1 MGSKGTPA
9 QATEVK
15 QQQLPAWVEAGGR
28 ENYELAKQVAD
39 RPFEQYQGNRVAA
52 ESPLTQQGYGMAQA
66 GSGANSLY
74 DESAGL
80 YRQAAGPLDINRF
93 LNPYTAEV
101 ERNAIGNAERSLTSQ
116 LNNNADAARKAKA
129 FGGSRFGIQNAVTQA
144 EGARGIGDLSAQ
156 LRHQGFTTATDTALK
171 DRSGIQASAAG
182 LGNVAQGK
190 DASWLSQL
198 QALLMGGQQQQQ
210 HGQNV
215 INADMQK
222 FQERQ
227 QSPVE
232 SLNIRLA
239 ALGMTPY
246 GKTEISNKTSTAEKP
261 PTDWASIA
269 LGGANI
275 ASRFLPMMMS
285 DRRMKTDIK
294 KVGDDPLAGIPIYSY
309 RYKDDPKSYPK
320 VVGPMAQDIEKKY
333 PSAVKKVG
341 KYKTVDLNNLMEVLK

>member
-1 MGSKGTPA
+1 MASKGSPA
-9 QATEVK
+9 VVQENK
-15 QQQLPAWVEAGGR
+15 QTQLPKWVEQASQ
-28 ENYELAKQVAD
+28 ENYELAKNVAS
-39 RPFEQYQGNRVAA
+39 RPFEQYQGQRVAA

-66 GSGANSLY
+66 GSGAGALY

-101 ERNAIGNAERSLTSQ
+101 ERNAIGNAERSLTGQ

-156 LRHQGFTTATDTALK
+156 LRLQGFNTATDTALK

-182 LGNVAQGK
+182 LGGVAQGK
-190 DASWLSQL
+190 DASWLQQL
-198 QALLMGGQQQQQ
+198 QSLFMGGQQQQQ
-210 HGQNV
+210 YGQNV

-222 FQERQ
+222 FQEQQ

-232 SLNIRLA
+232 ALNIRLA
-239 ALGMTPY
+239 ALGMSPY
-246 GKTEISNKTSTAEKP
+246 GKTEIGSKTSTSEKQG
-261 PTDWASIA
+261 TDWATLGLGA
-269 LGGANI
+269 LKT
-275 ASRFLPMMMS
+275 LPSLLALS
-285 DRRMKTDIK
+285 DRNMKTDIK

-309 RYKDDPKSYPK
+309 RYKGDPKTYPK
-320 VVGPMAQDIEKKY
+320 VVGPMAQDIEKKF

-341 KYKTVDLNNLMEVLK
+341 RYKAVDIHNLMEVLK